1 MYTQKKVNINL
12 YFISFI
18 MDIYKERMAR
28 ETTSNSTDVKEYC
41 NCTDDRIVIGKKRP
55 TIMVVDAF
63 EKPDNTHTQRK
74 LKEKDPY

>member
-1 MYTQKKVNINL
+1 ML
-12 YFISFI
+12 
-18 MDIYKERMAR
+18 
-28 ETTSNSTDVKEYC
+28 KEYC
-41 NCTDDRIVIGKKRP
+41 SCTDDRIVIGKKRP